1 LPIDENMRNAELIN
15 CERNNTLIQTDYSS
29 LVTTGPDRQMRHSL
43 LPDLLHVLR
52 VLPDVLGQSVEPLRQ
67 GHQAGE
73 DEQRVEV
80 VRTQSS
86 LEIKFISNSVANCEN
101 KINCKFSF
109 TERSNFE

>member
-1 LPIDENMRNAELIN
+1 
-15 CERNNTLIQTDYSS
+15 
-29 LVTTGPDRQMRHSL
+29 
-43 LPDLLHVLR
+43 
-52 VLPDVLGQSVEPLRQ
+52 LRQ